1 MFKEI
6 IRFFKFSG
14 KRNERRFWSS
24 IILEFVISL
33 FSRLRFVAA
42 FILIEGICY
51 EMGLGRDSA
60 MIKEGV
66 TWMRFGLICGLLL
79 VSVIAMIALKCV
91 VQMKQTTGGYT
102 TAANKRMEIALKL
115 RYLPMGFY
123 NKNSLG
129 NITSVTTNTMEVI
142 GNVATRVVMMLVDG
156 MIDTVVLLILMFV
169 FNWKIG
175 LVVVAVLF
183 VFLLVNVF
191 RQIVAK
197 KISKRKIDADQK
209 LVSDV
214 LEYTEGISE
223 VKNYN
228 MVESASD
235 RLNASIEEN
244 RKVSTKMEML
254 IGPFEAITES
264 SLQIGSV
271 ILILLS
277 IMMTIDG
284 VFPIAVGITLI
295 LMSLVIFNEIKASGT
310 YSSLL
315 RAMSEAMD
323 KADIILKQKDMKDE
337 GKPIRP
343 SSKDIA
349 LHDVYFS
356 YDKKA
361 VLSGVSLNIKEKSM
375 VAIVGPSGSGKTTLC
390 KLIARFFDV
399 DSGEITL
406 GGTDIKD
413 YSINSLMKNF
423 SFVFQNVYL
432 FNDTIKNNIKFGKD
446 DATDEEVI
454 EAAKK
459 ACCHDFIMS
468 LPEGYDTKLDGGGG
482 NVSGGEK
489 QRISIA
495 RAMLKD
501 APIIILDEATA
512 NIDPENEKLLSQAF
526 ANLTKDKT
534 VIIIA
539 HKLNT
544 VRNADDI
551 IVLDEGRIMEEGTHE
566 QLIKNDG
573 IYSRFIKE
581 REEIA
586 GWHLGTSC

>member
-1 MFKEI
+1 MFREI
-6 IRFFKFSG
+6 YRFFKFSG
-14 KRNERRFWSS
+14 RENEKRFWTSVA
-24 IILEFVISL
+24 LEFVISF
-33 FSRLRFVAA
+33 FSRMRFIAA
-42 FILIEGICY
+42 FVLIEGICY
-51 EMGLGRDSA
+51 EMGLGQDTA
-60 MIKEGV
+60 IMKEGV
-66 TWMRFGLICGLLL
+66 TWTRFWIICALLF
-79 VSVIAMIALKCV
+79 VSVLGMIALKCIS
-91 VQMKQTTGGYT
+91 QMKQTKGGYI
-102 TAANKRMEIALKL
+102 TAADKRMEIALKL

-142 GNVATRVVMMLVDG
+142 GNIATRVVMVLLDG
-156 MIDTVVLLILMFV
+156 IINTLVLLILMFV

-175 LVVVAVLF
+175 LIVVGI
-183 VFLLVNVF
+183 LLVFILINF
-191 RQIVAK
+191 LRQVVAK
-197 KISKRKIDADQK
+197 KISKRKIEADQK

-228 MVESASD
+228 MVKSANDS
-235 RLNASIEEN
+235 LNSSIDEN
-244 RKVSTKMEML
+244 RSVSTKMECL
-254 IGPFEAITES
+254 IGPFEAFTEIA
-264 SLQIGSV
+264 LQIGSI

-277 IMMTIDG
+277 IIWTISG
-284 VFPIAVGITLI
+284 VFSIAVGITLI

-323 KADIILKQKDMKDE
+323 KADDILEQKDMKDE
-337 GKPIRP
+337 GTAISLYSRDIVL
-343 SSKDIA
+343 KD
-349 LHDVYFS
+349 VSFS
-356 YDKKA
+356 YDKKL
-361 VLSGVSLNIKEKSM
+361 VLDDVSFTIKEKSM
-375 VAIVGPSGSGKTTLC
+375 VAIIGPSGSGKTTLC

-399 DSGEITL
+399 DKGEITL
-406 GGTDIKD
+406 GGVNIKD
-413 YSINSLMKNF
+413 YSVNSLMKNF

-446 DATDEEVI
+446 NASDEEVI

-468 LPEGYDTKLDGGGG
+468 LPNGYDTVLSDGGG
-482 NVSGGEK
+482 NISGGEK

-512 NIDPENEKLLSQAF
+512 NVDPENENLLTNAF
-526 ANLTKDKT
+526 NNLTKNKT
-534 VIIIA
+534 VIMIA

-544 VRNADDI
+544 VKNADNI
-551 IVLDEGRIMEEGTHE
+551 IVLDNGKISEEGKHE
-566 QLIKNDG
+566 ELVKNNG

-586 GWHLGTSC
+586 GWKL

>member
-14 KRNERRFWSS
+14 KRNEKRFWSAV
-24 IILEFVISL
+24 ILEFVISL

-51 EMGLGRDSA
+51 EMGLGRDGA
-60 MIKEGV
+60 LIKEGV
-66 TWMRFGLICGLLL
+66 RWTRFGLICGLLL
-79 VSVIAMIALKCV
+79 VSVTAMIALKCV
-91 VQMKQTTGGYT
+91 VQMKQTIGGYT

-129 NITSVTTNTMEVI
+129 NIASVTTNTMEVI
-142 GNVATRVVMMLVDG
+142 GNIATRVVMMLLDG

-175 LVVVAVLF
+175 LVVVGVLAI
-183 VFLLVNVF
+183 FLIVNLF

-197 KISKRKIDADQK
+197 RISKRKIDADQK

-228 MVESASD
+228 MVKSASD
-235 RLNASIEEN
+235 RLNASIDEN
-244 RKVSTKMEML
+244 RNVSTKMEML
-254 IGPFEAITES
+254 IGPFEAISEA
-264 SLQIGSV
+264 SLQVGSV

-277 IMMTIDG
+277 ILMTIAG
-284 VFPIAVGITLI
+284 ELPIMVGITLI

-323 KADIILKQKDMKDE
+323 KADGILNQKDMKDE
-337 GKPIRP
+337 GKAIVPPNR
-343 SSKDIA
+343 DIA
-349 LHDVYFS
+349 LRNVSFS
-356 YDKKA
+356 YDKKT
-361 VLSGVSLNIKEKSM
+361 VLDNVSLNIKEKSM
-375 VAIVGPSGSGKTTLC
+375 VAIVGPSGSGKTTMC

-399 DSGEITL
+399 EQGEITL
-406 GGTDIKD
+406 GGTNIKE

-454 EAAKK
+454 AAAKK

-468 LPEGYDTKLDGGGG
+468 LPNGYDTKLEDGGG

-512 NIDPENEKLLSQAF
+512 NIDPENEKLLSEAF

-544 VRNADDI
+544 VRSADDI

-566 QLIKNDG
+566 QLIKNNG
-573 IYSRFIKE
+573 LYSRFIKE

-586 GWHLGTSC
+586 GWRLGASS

>member
-1 MFKEI
+1 MFKEMY
-6 IRFFKFSG
+6 RFFKFSG
-14 KRNERRFWSS
+14 KKNERKFWLSVF
-24 IILEFVISL
+24 LEFFISL
-33 FSRLRFVAA
+33 FGRLRFIAA

-60 MIKEGV
+60 LMKEGV
-66 TWMRFGLICGLLL
+66 TWTRFGIICALLL
-79 VSVIAMIALKCV
+79 VSALAMIALKCV
-91 VQMKQTTGGYT
+91 SQMLQTIGGYT
-102 TAANKRMEIALKL
+102 TAADKRMEIALKL
-115 RYLPMGFY
+115 KYLPMGFY

-129 NITSVTTNTMEVI
+129 NIASVTTNTMEII
-142 GNVATRVVMMLVDG
+142 GNIATRVVMVTLEG
-156 MIDTVVLLILMFV
+156 IINTLVLLAMMLV

-175 LVVVAVLF
+175 LVVIGVLF
-183 VFLLVNVF
+183 LFVIVNWL
-191 RQIVAK
+191 RQLVAK
-197 KISKRKIDADQK
+197 KISKRKIEADRK

-228 MVESASD
+228 MIESANDS
-235 RLNASIEEN
+235 LNASIDEN
-244 RKVSTKMEML
+244 RKVSTKMELL
-254 IGPFEAITES
+254 IGPFEALTEIT
-264 SLQIGSV
+264 LQIGSI

-277 IMMTIDG
+277 IIMTIAG
-284 VFPIAVGITLI
+284 TLSVAVGVTMILI
-295 LMSLVIFNEIKASGT
+295 SLVIFNEIKASGT

-323 KADIILKQKDMKDE
+323 KADEVLEQKDMKDE
-337 GKPIRP
+337 GEAITPMN
-343 SSKDIA
+343 KDIV
-349 LHDVYFS
+349 LKNVSFS
-356 YDKKA
+356 YDKKL
-361 VLSGVSLNIKEKSM
+361 VLNDVSFDIKEKSM
-375 VAIVGPSGSGKTTLC
+375 VAIIGPSGSGKSTVC

-399 DSGEITL
+399 DKGEITL
-406 GGTDIKD
+406 GGRNIKE

-446 DATDEEVI
+446 NATDEEVI

-468 LPEGYDTKLDGGGG
+468 LPNGYDTKLEDGGT
-482 NVSGGEK
+482 NISGGEK

-512 NIDPENEKLLSQAF
+512 NIDPENEKLLSEAF
-526 ANLTKDKT
+526 ENLTKDKT
-534 VIIIA
+534 VIMIA

-544 VRNADDI
+544 VKNADDI
-551 IVLDEGRIMEEGTHE
+551 IVIDNGKIAEEGKHE
-566 QLIKNDG
+566 DLIKNNG

-581 REEIA
+581 REQIA
-586 GWHLGTSC
+586 GWKI

>member
-6 IRFFKFSG
+6 YRFFKFSG

-24 IILEFVISL
+24 VILEFVISL

-42 FILIEGICY
+42 FILIEGICF
-51 EMGLGRDSA
+51 EMGLGRDTA

-66 TWMRFGLICGLLL
+66 TWNRFTIICILLAI
-79 VSVIAMIALKCV
+79 SVIAMIALKCV
-91 VQMKQTTGGYT
+91 VQMKQTIGGYT

-142 GNVATRVVMMLVDG
+142 GNIATRVVMMLLDG

-169 FNWKIG
+169 FNWKVG
-175 LVVVAVLF
+175 LVVVGVLLI
-183 VFLLVNVF
+183 FLLINVL

-197 KISKRKIDADQK
+197 KISKRKINADQK

-228 MVESASD
+228 MVKSAND
-235 RLNASIEEN
+235 TLNKSIDEN
-244 RKVSTKMEML
+244 RAVSTKMELL
-254 IGPFEAITES
+254 IGPFEALTEI
-264 SLQIGSV
+264 SLQIGSI

-277 IMMTIDG
+277 IIMTIG
-284 VFPIAVGITLI
+284 GQFSIAVGITLI

-323 KADIILKQKDMKDE
+323 KADNILEQKDMKDE
-337 GKPIRP
+337 GKSIYPEN
-343 SSKDIA
+343 KDI
-349 LHDVYFS
+349 VINNVSFS
-356 YDKKA
+356 YDKKT
-361 VLSGVSLNIKEKSM
+361 VLDNVSFAIKEKSM
-375 VAIVGPSGSGKTTLC
+375 VAIVGPSGSGKTTVC

-399 DSGEITL
+399 DQGEITL
-406 GGTDIKD
+406 GGTNIKD

-446 DATDEEVI
+446 NATDEEI
-454 EAAKK
+454 IAAAKK

-468 LPEGYDTKLDGGGG
+468 LPEGYDTKLVDGG
-482 NVSGGEK
+482 NNISGGEK

-512 NIDPENEKLLSQAF
+512 NIDPENEKLLSDAF

-534 VIIIA
+534 VIMIA

-544 VRNADDI
+544 VKTADDI
-551 IVLDEGRIMEEGTHE
+551 IVLDQGKIIEEGKHE
-566 QLIKNDG
+566 ELIKNNG
-573 IYSRFIKE
+573 IYSRFIQE
-581 REEIA
+581 REQIA
-586 GWHLGTSC
+586 GWKL

>member
-6 IRFFKFSG
+6 YRFFKFSG

-24 IILEFVISL
+24 VILEFVISL

-60 MIKEGV
+60 LMKEGV
-66 TWMRFGLICGLLL
+66 TWARFWLICGLLAI
-79 VSVIAMIALKCV
+79 SVASMIALKCV
-91 VQMKQTTGGYT
+91 VQMKQTIGGYT
-102 TAANKRMEIALKL
+102 TAAGKRVEIALKL

-142 GNVATRVVMMLVDG
+142 GNVATRVVMMLLDG
-156 MIDTVVLLILMFV
+156 MIDTIVLLAMMLF

-175 LVVVAVLF
+175 LVVIGILI
-183 VFLLVNVF
+183 VFIIINYF

-197 KISKRKIDADQK
+197 KISKRKINADQK

-228 MVESASD
+228 MVKSANDS
-235 RLNASIEEN
+235 LNNSIDEN

-254 IGPFEAITES
+254 IGPFEALSEI
-264 SLQIGSV
+264 SLQLGSI
-271 ILILLS
+271 ILILMA
-277 IMMTIDG
+277 ITMTIAG
-284 VFPIAVGITLI
+284 QFGIAVGVTLI

-323 KADIILKQKDMKDE
+323 KADDILKQKDMKDE
-337 GKPIRP
+337 GRPITP
-343 SSKDIA
+343 DNKDIV
-349 LHDVYFS
+349 LDNVSFS
-356 YDKKA
+356 YDKKT
-361 VLSGVSLNIKEKSM
+361 VLDNVSLTIKEKSM
-375 VAIVGPSGSGKTTLC
+375 VAIVGPSGSGKTTVC

-399 DSGEITL
+399 DEGEISL
-406 GGTDIKD
+406 GGVNIKE

-446 DATDEEVI
+446 DATDEEII

-468 LPEGYDTKLDGGGG
+468 LPDGYETVLDDGG
-482 NVSGGEK
+482 NNISGGEK

-512 NIDPENEKLLSQAF
+512 NIDPENENLLSSAF

-534 VIIIA
+534 VIMIA

-544 VRNADDI
+544 VKAADDI
-551 IVLDEGRIMEEGTHE
+551 VVLDNGKIVEEGKHDE
-566 QLIKNDG
+566 LAKHDG

-586 GWHLGTSC
+586 GWKL

>member
-1 MFKEI
+1 MFNEI
-6 IRFFKFSG
+6 YRFFKFSG
-14 KRNERRFWSS
+14 KENEKRFWTSVV
-24 IILEFVISL
+24 LEFIISM
-33 FSRLRFVAA
+33 FSRLRFIAA
-42 FILIEGICY
+42 FVLIEGICY
-51 EMGLGRDSA
+51 DMGLCRDTA
-60 MIKEGV
+60 MMKEGV
-66 TWMRFGLICGLLL
+66 TWTRFIIICSLLL

-91 VQMKQTTGGYT
+91 STMKQTVGGYT
-102 TAANKRMEIALKL
+102 TAAGKRMEIALKL
-115 RYLPMGFY
+115 KYLPMGFY

-142 GNVATRVVMMLVDG
+142 GNIATRVVMMLLDG
-156 MIDTVVLLILMFV
+156 IINTIVLLILMFV
-169 FNWKIG
+169 FNWKIA
-175 LVVVAVLF
+175 LVVVGVLILF
-183 VFLLVNVF
+183 IIVNYL
-191 RQIVAK
+191 RQVVSK

-228 MVESASD
+228 MIKSAND
-235 RLNASIEEN
+235 NLNKSIDEN
-244 RKVSTKMEML
+244 RKVSTKMECL
-254 IGPFEAITES
+254 IGPFEALTEIV
-264 SLQIGSV
+264 LQIGSI

-277 IMMTIDG
+277 ILMTIDG
-284 VFPIAVGITLI
+284 TISIAIGITMILI
-295 LMSLVIFNEIKASGT
+295 SLVIFNEIKASGT

-323 KADIILKQKDMKDE
+323 KADGILNEKDMKDE
-337 GKPIRP
+337 GSNILPKTT
-343 SSKDIA
+343 DIS
-349 LHDVYFS
+349 LNNVSFS
-356 YDKKA
+356 YDKKL
-361 VLSGVSLNIKEKSM
+361 VLDDVSFNIKEKSM
-375 VAIVGPSGSGKTTLC
+375 VAIIGPSGSGKSTVC

-399 DSGEITL
+399 DKGEITL
-406 GGTDIKD
+406 GGTNIKN

-446 DATDEEVI
+446 NATDEEVI

-468 LPEGYDTKLDGGGG
+468 LPEGYDTLLTDGGT
-482 NVSGGEK
+482 NISGGEK

-512 NIDPENEKLLSQAF
+512 NVDPENEKLLTKAF
-526 ANLTKDKT
+526 NNLTKDKT
-534 VIIIA
+534 VIMIA

-544 VRNADDI
+544 VKNADNI
-551 IVLDEGRIMEEGTHE
+551 IVLDNGKISEEGKHE
-566 QLIKNDG
+566 DLIKNNG

-581 REEIA
+581 REEIS
-586 GWHLGTSC
+586 GWKL